1 MAIPIGVW
9 GIDIGQ
15 CALKALR
22 MEMIDGKPTATGY
35 DFIEHAKI
43 LSQPDADPEALT
55 REALEKFFSRNPIGK
70 DEIAISI
77 PGQSGLVRFV
87 KLPPVEEKKIPDIVK
102 FEAKQQIPFPLEEV
116 VWDFQKIG
124 GGETVGGFA
133 METEIGLFAMKRD
146 IISKY
151 LGHYVGTG
159 GEVHYVQMAPLAL
172 CNFATYELLKKGG
185 ADAPPPEETTDDT
198 PRGKKRCVVVLDI
211 GTDSS
216 NLIITDGGKIIWQ
229 RPVPLG
235 GSHFTRALTKEMKL
249 TFAKAEHLKRNA
261 AKSPDLAQ
269 ILRALRPVLTEFVGE
284 VQRSLGFFTNTH
296 RDSHIAYLV
305 GLGSAF
311 KLPGL
316 QKYLA
321 EKLSLDVRKPAK
333 FDRIVGDSVLG
344 DPNFAD
350 NMLTFPIAYGLAL
363 QGLGQSRLLTNLL
376 PGEVRTDRMIRA
388 KKPAVAAATAA
399 FLAGV
404 AIFALGS
411 GSQLSAVNDKSIAAA
426 DDKGKA
432 AITSATAQ
440 ETEFNGKKTGIET
453 GQSEIKAIVVGNDE
467 RLNWVRMQEV
477 LSAVLPRPGYINAK
491 TGEDDGKSNLYES
504 FKLGNGTTFNQRT
517 FWDTD
522 GGRRAFE
529 KYRERLSSG
538 IPLEKIL
545 DDDQSQYLAM
555 VNLETVYCRY
565 VPDVKAFY
573 EAADRFVNDKFTR
586 DIADDMIE
594 SESEVDE
601 ASKRKKPKV
610 AFEGT
615 NTGGWVF
622 ELRGYTYHKDTNNFV
637 KRALLRNVQRFGAF
651 AEQGNPTKRVDSVIA
666 GAADPVGP
674 VGEGDA
680 KKPSVSH
687 AFLMVVGNSAT
698 PTLPTSFTYI
708 NTSYVDPLVGG
719 TAGGGMAGPGGPM
732 GPTGGDPGEG
742 RMSGPG
748 ASGSE
753 GGAGGAAATGSVAP
767 PWSPLLSGGTAGG
780 AGGFGGSEG
789 GMGRMSGGMS
799 GGMSAG
805 GGMGGI
811 EGGSMPPPGGMP
823 GMSGMMPGM
832 SGMMPGS
839 QPVPAPP
846 VGKGATAPKPRTE
859 FVLCF
864 VWREPTPTDPTPTG
878 VTP

>member
-35 DFIEHAKI
+35 DYIEHAKI
-43 LSQPDADPEALT
+43 LSQPDADAEALT

-87 KLPPVEEKKIPDIVK
+87 KLPPVEEKKVPDIVK

-124 GGETVGGFA
+124 GGETIGGFA

-146 IISKY
+146 IISKHLGYY
-151 LGHYVGTG
+151 LGTG

-185 ADAPPPEETTDDT
+185 ADAPPADEVTDDT

-296 RDSHIAYLV
+296 RDAHIAYLV

-333 FDRIVGDSVLG
+333 FDRIAGDSVLG
-344 DPNFAD
+344 DPTFSE

-363 QGLGQSRLLTNLL
+363 QGISQARLLTNLL
-376 PGEVRTDRMIRA
+376 PSDVRVDRLVRA

-404 AIFALGS
+404 AVFALGS
-411 GSQLSAVNDKSIAAA
+411 GSQLSAVTDKSIAAA
-426 DDKGKA
+426 AEKGKSAIA
-432 AITSATAQ
+432 AAKAQ
-440 ETEFNGKKTGIET
+440 DTEFNTRKTAIEA
-453 GQSEIKAIVVGNDE
+453 GQGEIKAIVVGNDE
-467 RLNWVRMQEV
+467 RLNWVRLQEV
-477 LSAVLPRPGYINAK
+477 LSDVLPRPGYYNDK
-491 TGEDDGKSNLYES
+491 GVDEGNSNLTDKITLEDGRPYDQS
-504 FKLGNGTTFNQRT
+504 M
-517 FWDTD
+517 FWNTD
-522 GGRRAFE
+522 GGKRAFV

-538 IPLEKIL
+538 IPLEKL
-545 DDDQSQYLAM
+545 FDDDQSQYLAV
-555 VNLETVYCRY
+555 VNIETVYCRY
-565 VPDVKAFY
+565 VPDVKAFL
-573 EAADRFVNDKFTR
+573 ELADKSVDNNFKYN
-586 DIADDMIE
+586 IADDMVEGEYEI
-594 SESEVDE
+594 DE
-601 ASKRKKPKV
+601 ANNKRKKPKYN
-610 AFEGT
+610 GT
-615 NTGGWVF
+615 EPGAWVF

-637 KRALLRNVQRFGAF
+637 RRALLHNFKRFNTF
-651 AEQGNPTKRVDSVIA
+651 AAKNNPNKRVEAVIA
-666 GAADPVGP
+666 GATDPVGP
-674 VGEGDA
+674 EGEGDA
-680 KKPSVSH
+680 KKPRILNP
-687 AFLMVVGNSAT
+687 FLMALASSDNPAS
-698 PTLPTSFTYI
+698 PTAFTYI
-708 NTSYVDPLVGG
+708 NKQYLDTLLGG
-719 TAGGGMAGPGGPM
+719 GAGGSGRGSLGGMGGPGGSSPPTLG
-732 GPTGGDPGEG
+732 GPSGEG
-742 RMSGPG
+742 GGVAAGPAAPPWTPLLSGAANSSQGGMMGSGGMGGMDGGVSPG
-748 ASGSE
+748 ASGSPPGFD
-753 GGAGGAAATGSVAP
+753 GGGGEDPG
-767 PWSPLLSGGTAGG
+767 
-780 AGGFGGSEG
+780 
-789 GMGRMSGGMS
+789 
-799 GGMSAG
+799 SAG
-805 GGMGGI
+805 GGRSGPP
-811 EGGSMPPPGGMP
+811 ESSGSSSGPGGP
-823 GMSGMMPGM
+823 GTTPTT
-832 SGMMPGS
+832 
-839 QPVPAPP
+839 PA
-846 VGKGATAPKPRTE
+846 VKGPKAPKPRTE

-864 VWREPTPTDPTPTG
+864 IWREPTPTDPTPAPG
-878 VTP
+878 GP